1 MQRRGCSDA
10 EVRVAS
16 PRALVAITAME
27 IREGVLRAAGR
38 AVDVVRTSADADE
51 AVQTLESD
59 SAEFDVA
66 IVDVSTLRALQ
77 RHMRRGRSGSRPAP
91 PVILVLQLTELQDA
105 LALLH
110 LCHGIVF
117 WENEIDKLASM
128 IVVALDGY
136 STAPAALLPD
146 LVTDRVRVGLI
157 ERLTAVE
164 LRALELL
171 GSALSNR
178 AIAERLEISE
188 PVAKSL
194 VRTVLTK
201 LRLKNRTEAAVLV
214 ARWRSPGELAR
225 ARDLRVNAETTS

>member
-1 MQRRGCSDA
+1 
-10 EVRVAS
+10 VAL
-16 PRALVAITAME
+16 PRALVAITAAE
-27 IREGVLRAAGR
+27 IRNGVERAAAS
-38 AVDVVRTSADADE
+38 AVDIVRTSADADE
-51 AVQTLESD
+51 SVQALDAIATELD
-59 SAEFDVA
+59 IA
-66 IVDVSTLRALQ
+66 IVDVPTLRALQ
-77 RHMRRGRSGSRPAP
+77 RRMRRSRSGQRWSSP
-91 PVILVLQLTELQDA
+91 PIILVLQLDELQDA

-110 LCHGIVF
+110 LCHGMVF
-117 WENEIDKLASM
+117 WESEIDKLESM

-136 STAPAALLPD
+136 SAAPAALLPD

-157 ERLTAVE
+157 ERLTPVE

-214 ARWRSPGELAR
+214 ARWRSPADPAP
-225 ARDLRVNAETTS
+225 ARDLAISETTSS

>member
-1 MQRRGCSDA
+1 
-10 EVRVAS
+10 VAL
-16 PRALVAITAME
+16 PRALVAITAAE
-27 IREGVLRAAGR
+27 IRSGVERAAAP
-38 AVDVVRTSADADE
+38 AVDTVKSSADADDS
-51 AVQTLESD
+51 VQTLD
-59 SAEFDVA
+59 TAGTEFDIA
-66 IVDVSTLRALQ
+66 IVDVPTLRALQ
-77 RHMRRGRSGSRPAP
+77 RRMRRGRSGQRWPSP
-91 PVILVLQLTELQDA
+91 PVILVLQLDELQDA

-117 WENEIDKLASM
+117 WESEIEKLASM

-136 STAPAALLPD
+136 SAAPAALLPD

-157 ERLTAVE
+157 ERLTPIE

-214 ARWRSPGELAR
+214 ARWRSPVEPVP
-225 ARDLRVNAETTS
+225 ARDLAINAPTTS